1 MFATRKRE
9 QTKTLPIS
17 PLPLFQEIDSPDQ
30 FPEKASPGRRGKQY
44 TKRIL
49 PPLALGETPLYR
61 HGMSES
67 DIPHHEPDDQTFS
80 MFGEAE
86 AASPDKKS
94 GYLVL
99 ARKYR
104 PQKFADLIGQE
115 SMVRTLSN
123 AFKTGRIAHAF
134 MLTGVRGI
142 GKTTTARLLAR
153 ALNYET
159 DSVKGPSLDM
169 EPASRHCQAII
180 ESRHPDVLEL
190 DAASRTGVDDMRELL
205 DGARYTP
212 VSARYKVFIIDEVHM
227 LSKSAFNALLKTLE
241 EPPEHV
247 KFIFATTEIR
257 KVPVTVLSRCQ
268 RFDLRRLDLE
278 TLTTHLSNI
287 CAKEGVKIAP
297 EGLTLIARAAEGSV
311 RDALSILDQ
320 AIVSS
325 EDGAEVPVE
334 DVRDMLGLADHSRLL
349 TLFDLTAS
357 GNHKDAITELHAQYQ
372 SGADPLTVIKD
383 LIELSV
389 EVSRASV
396 LGEDYSASG
405 PSEWTRMTRE
415 IAAKLSPAQS
425 TRLWQILM
433 KGFET
438 TQIAPNPATAVEMT
452 LIQMAAAAHVPPPED
467 AIKAVIKSM
476 QSGNASPSST
486 PTAPSDPGGGVTS
499 MGQPSGFPGILS
511 LLEARKRA
519 DLQYEVER
527 FIRPGDI
534 RFGYMACQLEEGASP
549 NLISNLQRFLN
560 DETGSDWKIDL
571 TNSKA
576 ETVKERQERERQER
590 IADAMQDG
598 FVSELMSRF
607 PGAEILDVVPS
618 EEDEALNPEKIVHVD
633 FSTPTKTRKE
643 SR

>member
-1 MFATRKRE
+1 
-9 QTKTLPIS
+9 
-17 PLPLFQEIDSPDQ
+17 
-30 FPEKASPGRRGKQY
+30 
-44 TKRIL
+44 
-49 PPLALGETPLYR
+49 
-61 HGMSES
+61 MSES

-86 AASPDKKS
+86 APSPEKKS

-169 EPASRHCQAII
+169 EPAGRHCQAII

-268 RFDLRRLDLE
+268 RFDLRPLDLE
-278 TLTTHLSNI
+278 TLTTHLFNI

-476 QSGNASPSST
+476 QSENTAPSST
-486 PTAPSDPGGGVTS
+486 PEAPSDGGGVTS
-499 MGQPSGFPGILS
+499 MGQPSSFPGILS

-534 RFGYMACQLEEGASP
+534 RFGYMACQLEDGASP

-576 ETVKERQERERQER
+576 ETVKETQERQRQER

-618 EEDEALNPEKIVHVD
+618 EEDEGLNPEKIVHVD